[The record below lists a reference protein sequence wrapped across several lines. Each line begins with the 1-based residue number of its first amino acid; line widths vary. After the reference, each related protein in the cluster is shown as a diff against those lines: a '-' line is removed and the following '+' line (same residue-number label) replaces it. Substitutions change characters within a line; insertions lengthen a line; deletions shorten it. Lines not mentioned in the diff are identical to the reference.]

1 VDKTRAKAKAEMV
14 QRSKARKVKQQMNV
28 EWKVEISRKSENLS
42 ELSRLRKDIQRIVVA
57 LEKLAGIKGQD
68 SDKELLSWLELEKGK
83 QKKERMDEVEEE
95 AEVGG
100 QEEEDRMEGVEE
112 RGNSFF
118 PVIYSVSTGAF

>member
-1 VDKTRAKAKAEMV
+1 MDA
-14 QRSKARKVKQQMNV
+14 

-68 SDKELLSWLELEKGK
+68 SNEKLLSWLESERGK
-83 QKKERMDEVEEE
+83 QKKERMDGVEEE

-100 QEEEDRMEGVEE
+100 QEEEDRIEGVEE
-112 RGNSFF
+112 GGNNFS
-118 PVIYSVSTGAF
+118 PVMYSVSTGAF